1 MDTDK
6 SHLSQFPNEYA
17 ELADVVLVVENIR
30 LPAHS
35 QILAMHSNFVRK
47 LLLETGPRSWQDPVM
62 METCLQCHTAAAVK
76 LFLTAAYSL
85 GSLTFPSVQQAWQ
98 FCLLADHLDCPKM
111 LQQCKENINSSMES
125 AQLSTSK
132 EALDWI
138 MTADKL
144 GLDSLKDLCAQ
155 RIASDYASLQQEP
168 HMQALPAAL
177 LLLIMLHMS
186 TMVHRE
192 EEIWTRVKAA
202 LKKRSGKA
210 LMQETI
216 RSGEGYSAKITYS
229 FFCDEMDCPGHTM
242 VKDINGNI
250 WDPSRGVRA
259 YGNYHCKEQEW
270 SATSHT
276 CTLSSTH
283 PGLKQELYLPASL
296 QEILKLGHEV
306 SWSYS

>member
-6 SHLSQFPNEYA
+6 THLSPFPDEYA
-17 ELADVVLVVENIR
+17 ELADVILVVENVR

-62 METCLQCHTAAAVK
+62 METCLQCHSAATVK

-111 LQQCKENINSSMES
+111 LQQCKEHINSSMES

-138 MTADKL
+138 WTADKL

-155 RIASDYASLQQEP
+155 RIAIDYASLQQEP

-177 LLLIMLHMS
+177 LLLIMQYMS

-210 LMQETI
+210 FMHDQGHH
-216 RSGEGYSAKITYS
+216 GEGYSGKITYS
-229 FFCDEMDCPGHTM
+229 SFCDEIDCPGHTM
-242 VKDINGNI
+242 VKDINGNP
-250 WDPSRGVRA
+250 WDSSCGVRA
-259 YGNYHCKEQEW
+259 YGKYHCKEQEW

-276 CTLSSTH
+276 CSYDSSH
-283 PGLKQELYLPASL
+283 PGLKDELFLPPSL
-296 QEILKLGHEV
+296 QDILKIGHGKAFY
-306 SWSYS
+306 YS